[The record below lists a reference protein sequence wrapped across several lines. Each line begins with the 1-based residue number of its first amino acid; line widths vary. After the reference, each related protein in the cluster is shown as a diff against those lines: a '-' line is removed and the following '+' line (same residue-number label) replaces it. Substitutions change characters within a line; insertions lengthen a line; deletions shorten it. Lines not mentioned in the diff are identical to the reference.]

1 MSVLRT
7 NVGMVK
13 INKSNDEFM
22 TNADLR
28 LQHYFQNLLNMV
40 EKTSKSAEDSILLA
54 GAMMSVARVVYY
66 DTLGPQQGQQVM
78 DTNMADFIELIKPTI
93 H

>member
-1 MSVLRT
+1 
-7 NVGMVK
+7 MVK
-13 INKSNDEFM
+13 VVNHSHDEFM

-28 LQHYFQNLLNMV
+28 LQQYFQNLLNMV

-78 DTNMADFIELIKPTI
+78 DNNVADFIELIKPTI

>member
-1 MSVLRT
+1 
-7 NVGMVK
+7 
-13 INKSNDEFM
+13 
-22 TNADLR
+22 
-28 LQHYFQNLLNMV
+28 
-40 EKTSKSAEDSILLA
+40 
-54 GAMMSVARVVYY
+54 MSVARVVYY